1 MPAARAAY
9 QTDAAPPFSLNPILE
24 LAQSQWLFS
33 PAELQRAPSILD
45 GMDST
50 QEQSNRSKGVNFI
63 TQVGMLLK
71 LPQLTLATASV
82 YLHRFFMRHSM
93 VDLHNRPGLH
103 HYAIA
108 ATALFLATKVEE
120 NCRKMKELVV
130 ACCRVAQKQPSLVV
144 DEQSKEYWKW
154 RDTILHNEDLLLEA
168 LCFDLQLEQ
177 PYRILFEFLCY
188 YGVQN
193 DKNLRNVSWA
203 YLNDANLTTMCLLF
217 PTRLI
222 AGSALYAAAKFTGV
236 TFPDEHGQ
244 PWWEHLGLDI
254 GDIRRAVDLMAEVY
268 ENSVMPRQGQKEVYL
283 KAGLDDSDATRAP
296 FSPGTAR
303 SPSRSVGAESQGVK
317 RDREED
323 DGWVASN
330 RNGAASPTQSGQD
343 HANDQM
349 SVRGGDAN
357 DTRRDEPQ
365 TQASSQAHQH
375 YGEIPPSP
383 KRQRLDSFPNGDP
396 DQRESPPPLVHRPSG
411 GSHEIDDVQSRI
423 DAIVNA
429 TATTSTSQNAYPHH
443 PLSRRTSQREQPWP
457 GSPLRRRS
465 SSISNR
471 QHPPSQHEIYDAQ
484 AVQAFEHRRPSP
496 RRRPSYEYD
505 GRQRST
511 SSSRRRSHEF
521 GERRSEQ
528 RDTPRRRP
536 SYDRAPLSRQESF
549 NLSDAGQ
556 QRSPP
561 RTRPPDDRHDQMNDQ
576 VNLRGGDADYNGSE
590 EGEL

>member
-1 MPAARAAY
+1 MPAARTPY
-9 QTDAAPPFSLNPILE
+9 KSDAAPQFSINLVLGR
-24 LAQSQWLFS
+24 AQSQWIFS

-45 GMDST
+45 GMDIR
-50 QEQSNRSKGVNFI
+50 QEQSNRSKGVNFVK
-63 TQVGMLLK
+63 QVGMLLK

-93 VDLHNRPGLH
+93 VDLPNRPGLH

-130 ACCRVAQKQPSLVV
+130 ACCRVAQKQPSLIV

-168 LCFDLQLEQ
+168 LCFDLQIEQ

-203 YLNDANLTTMCLLF
+203 YLNDSNLTTMCLLF
-217 PTRLI
+217 PPRLI

-236 TFPDEHGQ
+236 TFPDEQGQ
-244 PWWEHLGLDI
+244 PWWEHLGLNIADI
-254 GDIRRAVDLMAEVY
+254 KSAVDLMAEVY
-268 ENSVMPRQGQKEVYL
+268 ESSVMPRQGQKEVYL
-283 KAGLDDSDATRAP
+283 NAGLDNPDVTRAP

-303 SPSRSVGAESQGVK
+303 SPSKSVGGESQGVK

-323 DGWVASN
+323 DTWAGSN
-330 RNGAASPTQSGQD
+330 RNGALSPAQNGQD
-343 HANDQM
+343 QANDNDHLQ
-349 SVRGGDAN
+349 RGEGARN
-357 DTRRDEPQ
+357 VSPEPHK
-365 TQASSQAHQH
+365 QASSQAQGR
-375 YGEIPPSP
+375 YREVPPSP
-383 KRQRLDSFPNGDP
+383 KRQRLEPFPNGDQDP
-396 DQRESPPPLVHRPSG
+396 RGSPAPLVHRPGG
-411 GSHEIDDVQSRI
+411 GSDDMDDVQSRI

-429 TATTSTSQNAYPHH
+429 TATQNIYPHP
-443 PLSRRTSQREQPWP
+443 PLARRTSQREQQWP
-457 GSPLRRRS
+457 GPVPRRRS

-471 QHPPSQHEIYDAQ
+471 QRPSSRQESY
-484 AVQAFEHRRPSP
+484 VGPSGQAFEQRRPSP
-496 RRRPSYEYD
+496 RGRLSYEYE
-505 GRQRST
+505 GHQRSP

-521 GERRSEQ
+521 AEQ
-528 RDTPRRRP
+528 QGTSRRRL
-536 SYDRAPLSRQESF
+536 SYDRAPLTRQESF
-549 NLSDAGQ
+549 NRSDIGQ
-556 QRSPP
+556 DHSPR
-561 RTRPPDDRHDQMNDQ
+561 RTRPPDDRQADP
-576 VNLRGGDADYNGSE
+576 VNLRGVDADHSGSE

>member
-1 MPAARAAY
+1 MPAARTPY
-9 QTDAAPPFSLNPILE
+9 KNEAAPHFSLNLVLE
-24 LAQSQWLFS
+24 RAQSQWIFL
-33 PAELQRAPSILD
+33 PAELQRVPSVLD
-45 GMDST
+45 GMDIR

-93 VDLHNRPGLH
+93 VDLPNRPGLH

-130 ACCRVAQKQPSLVV
+130 ACCRVAQKQPSLIV

-217 PTRLI
+217 PPRLI

-236 TFPDEHGQ
+236 TFPDEQGQ
-244 PWWEHLGLDI
+244 PWWEHLGLNIADI
-254 GDIRRAVDLMAEVY
+254 KSAVDLMAEVY
-268 ENSVMPRQGQKEVYL
+268 ESSVLPRQGQKEVYL
-283 KAGLDDSDATRAP
+283 KAGLDSPDVTRAP
-296 FSPGTAR
+296 VSPGAAR
-303 SPSRSVGAESQGVK
+303 SPSKSVGGESQGVK
-317 RDREED
+317 RDRED
-323 DGWVASN
+323 DDTWAGSN
-330 RNGAASPTQSGQD
+330 RNGALSPAQNSQD
-343 HANDQM
+343 QANDHDHPQ
-349 SVRGGDAN
+349 RGEGAPNVSPDPH
-357 DTRRDEPQ
+357 RH
-365 TQASSQAHQH
+365 ASSQAQPR
-375 YGEIPPSP
+375 YREAPPSP
-383 KRQRLDSFPNGDP
+383 KRQRLEAFPNGDP
-396 DQRESPPPLVHRPSG
+396 DPRGSPPRLVHRPSSS
-411 GSHEIDDVQSRI
+411 SHEVDDVQSRI

-429 TATTSTSQNAYPHH
+429 TATTSASQNIYPHP
-443 PLSRRTSQREQPWP
+443 PLARRTSQREQQWSGPMP
-457 GSPLRRRS
+457 GRRS
-465 SSISNR
+465 SSIANR
-471 QHPPSQHEIYDAQ
+471 QQPSSRQESYGGPSG
-484 AVQAFEHRRPSP
+484 QAFEQRRSSP
-496 RRRPSYEYD
+496 RRQPSYEYE
-505 GRQRST
+505 GHPRSL

-521 GERRSEQ
+521 AEQ
-528 RDTPRRRP
+528 QDTLRRRP
-536 SYDRAPLSRQESF
+536 SYDRVPLTRQESF
-549 NLSDAGQ
+549 NRGDISQDH
-556 QRSPP
+556 SPR
-561 RTRPPDDRHDQMNDQ
+561 RTRPPDGRQDQMADPID
-576 VNLRGGDADYNGSE
+576 LGGVDAYHSGSE

>member
-1 MPAARAAY
+1 MPAARAPHK
-9 QTDAAPPFSLNPILE
+9 TEAAPHFSLNRVLE
-24 LAQSQWLFS
+24 RAQSQWIFS

-45 GMDST
+45 GMDRT

-93 VDLHNRPGLH
+93 VDLPNRPGLH

-130 ACCRVAQKQPSLVV
+130 ACCRVAQKQPSLIV

-236 TFPDEHGQ
+236 TFPDEQGR

-254 GDIRRAVDLMAEVY
+254 GDIRSAVDLMAEIY
-268 ENSVMPRQGQKEVYL
+268 ESSVMPRQGQKEVYL
-283 KAGLDDSDATRAP
+283 KAGLDDPEATRAP
-296 FSPGTAR
+296 FSPGTAH
-303 SPSRSVGAESQGVK
+303 SPAESVGAESQGVK
-317 RDREED
+317 RDRED
-323 DGWVASN
+323 DDTWAGN
-330 RNGAASPTQSGQD
+330 DKNGAPSVAQNGQD
-343 HANDQM
+343 QINDLARL
-349 SVRGGDAN
+349 RGGEAPHIVDE
-357 DTRRDEPQ
+357 EPQ
-365 TQASSQAHQH
+365 RQASSQAQER
-375 YGEIPPSP
+375 YSGVPPSP
-383 KRQRLDSFPNGDP
+383 KRQRLESFPNDDGA
-396 DQRESPPPLVHRPSG
+396 QRASPPSLVHRSTG
-411 GSHEIDDVQSRI
+411 GSHDIDEVQSRI

-429 TATTSTSQNAYPHH
+429 TATTSQNAHSHP
-443 PLSRRTSQREQPWP
+443 PLSRRTSQREQQWP
-457 GSPLRRRS
+457 GPPPRRRS
-465 SSISNR
+465 SSISSR
-471 QHPPSQHEIYDAQ
+471 QRPSSRQESYVGHSGQ
-484 AVQAFEHRRPSP
+484 VFEQRRPSP
-496 RRRPSYEYD
+496 QRQPSYEYE
-505 GRQRST
+505 GRQRSS
-511 SSSRRRSHEF
+511 SSSRRRSHDF
-521 GERRSEQ
+521 AERRADQ
-528 RDTPRRRP
+528 RDTARRRP
-536 SYDRAPLSRQESF
+536 SYDHAPLSRQESF
-549 NLSDAGQ
+549 NRSDVSQ
-556 QRSPP
+556 QRSPL
-561 RTRPPDDRHDQMNDQ
+561 RTRPAGDRQDQMRDRDGR
-576 VNLRGGDADYNGSE
+576 RGGDADHSGSE

>member
-1 MPAARAAY
+1 MPAARTPY
-9 QTDAAPPFSLNPILE
+9 KNDEDPHFLLNPILE
-24 LAQSQWLFS
+24 RAQSQWLFS

-45 GMDST
+45 GMDPV
-50 QEQSNRSKGVNFI
+50 QELANRSKGVNFI

-93 VDLHNRPGLH
+93 VDLPNRPGLH

-130 ACCRVAQKQPSLVV
+130 ACCRVAQKQPSLIV

-154 RDTILHNEDLLLEA
+154 RDTILHNEDMLLEA

-177 PYRILFEFLCY
+177 PYRVLFEFLCY

-203 YLNDANLTTMCLLF
+203 YLNDANLTAMCLLF

-236 TFPDEHGQ
+236 TLPDEQGL

-254 GDIRRAVDLMAEVY
+254 GDIRRAVDLMAEIY
-268 ENSVMPRQGQKEVYL
+268 ESSVLPRSGQKDVYL
-283 KAGLDDSDATRAP
+283 KAGFDGPDATRAP
-296 FSPGTAR
+296 FSPGAPR
-303 SPSRSVGAESQGVK
+303 SPSKSVGEESQGVK

-323 DGWVASN
+323 DTWPGN
-330 RNGAASPTQSGQD
+330 GRNGAWSPARSGQGQ
-343 HANDQM
+343 ANDHKSLQL
-349 SVRGGDAN
+349 GDAG
-357 DTRRDEPQ
+357 TAGGGELERQVP
-365 TQASSQAHQH
+365 SQADQDH
-375 YGEIPPSP
+375 GDIPPSP
-383 KRQRLDSFPNGDP
+383 KRQRLEPFPNAD
-396 DQRESPPPLVHRPSG
+396 REHRDSPPSLVHRPSS
-411 GSHEIDDVQSRI
+411 GSHEVDEVQSRI

-429 TATTSTSQNAYPHH
+429 TTTTSTAPNAYSHP
-443 PLSRRTSQREQPWP
+443 PLSRRTSQREQQWP
-457 GSPLRRRS
+457 GPPSRRRS
-465 SSISNR
+465 SSISNKQR
-471 QHPPSQHEIYDAQ
+471 PSLPQEIYVGPPAH
-484 AVQAFEHRRPSP
+484 AFEQRRQSP
-496 RRRPSYEYD
+496 RRRPSYEYEE
-505 GRQRST
+505 RQRSP
-511 SSSRRRSHEF
+511 SLGRRQSQDF

-528 RDTPRRRP
+528 RGTSRRGQ
-536 SYDRAPLSRQESF
+536 SYDRNPVGRQESF
-549 NLSDAGQ
+549 GRNDMSQ
-556 QRSPP
+556 QYSPP
-561 RTRPPDDRHDQMNDQ
+561 RTRPPDKRQDHVIDHAH
-576 VNLRGGDADYNGSE
+576 LRQDAHHSGSE

>member
-1 MPAARAAY
+1 MPAARTPY
-9 QTDAAPPFSLNPILE
+9 RNEVAPHFSLNPILE
-24 LAQSQWLFS
+24 RAQSQWIFL

-45 GMDST
+45 GMDIR

-93 VDLHNRPGLH
+93 VDLPNRPGLH

-130 ACCRVAQKQPSLVV
+130 ACCRVAQKQPSLIV

-188 YGVQN
+188 FGVQN

-217 PTRLI
+217 SPRLI

-236 TFPDEHGQ
+236 TFPDEQDQ
-244 PWWEHLGLDI
+244 PWWEYLGLNIADI
-254 GDIRRAVDLMAEVY
+254 KSAVELMAEVY
-268 ENSVMPRQGQKEVYL
+268 ESSVMPRQGQKEVYL
-283 KAGLDDSDATRAP
+283 KAGLDNPDVTRAP
-296 FSPGTAR
+296 FNPGDAR
-303 SPSRSVGAESQGVK
+303 SPSKSVGGESQGVK

-323 DGWVASN
+323 DTWAGSN
-330 RNGAASPTQSGQD
+330 RNGALSPARNGRDQ
-343 HANDQM
+343 ANDHDHLQ
-349 SVRGGDAN
+349 RGEGARN
-357 DTRRDEPQ
+357 VSPEPHK
-365 TQASSQAHQH
+365 QASSQAQGR
-375 YGEIPPSP
+375 YQEVPPSP
-383 KRQRLDSFPNGDP
+383 KRQRLEPFPNGDQDP
-396 DQRESPPPLVHRPSG
+396 HGSPPPLVHQPSG
-411 GSHEIDDVQSRI
+411 GSHDVDEVQSRI
-423 DAIVNA
+423 DAIINA
-429 TATTSTSQNAYPHH
+429 TATTSASQNIYPHP
-443 PLSRRTSQREQPWP
+443 PLARRTSQREQQWP
-457 GSPLRRRS
+457 GPMPRRRS

-471 QHPPSQHEIYDAQ
+471 QQPSSRQESYGGPSG
-484 AVQAFEHRRPSP
+484 QAFEQRRQSP
-496 RRRPSYEYD
+496 RRRPSYEYE
-505 GRQRST
+505 GHQRSP
-511 SSSRRRSHEF
+511 SSSQRRSHEF
-521 GERRSEQ
+521 AEQ
-528 RDTPRRRP
+528 QDTLRRRP
-536 SYDRAPLSRQESF
+536 SYDRVPLTRQESF
-549 NLSDAGQ
+549 NRGDISQDH
-556 QRSPP
+556 SPR
-561 RTRPPDDRHDQMNDQ
+561 RTRPPDGRQDQIADPI
-576 VNLRGGDADYNGSE
+576 NLGDADAYHSGSE

>member
-1 MPAARAAY
+1 MPAARAPY
-9 QTDAAPPFSLNPILE
+9 RTESAPHFSLNPVLE
-24 LAQSQWLFS
+24 RAQSQWIFS

-45 GMDST
+45 GMDSK
-50 QEQSNRSKGVNFI
+50 QELSNRSKGVNFI

-93 VDLHNRPGLH
+93 VDLPNRPGLH

-130 ACCRVAQKQPSLVV
+130 ACCRVAQKQPSLIV

-188 YGVQN
+188 YGVQS

-236 TFPDEHGQ
+236 TFPDDQGR

-254 GDIRRAVDLMAEVY
+254 GDIRSAVDLMAEIY
-268 ENSVMPRQGQKEVYL
+268 ESSVVPRQGPKEVYL
-283 KAGLDDSDATRAP
+283 KAGLDGPEATRAP
-296 FSPGTAR
+296 FSPGAAR
-303 SPSRSVGAESQGVK
+303 SPAESVGAESQGVK
-317 RDREED
+317 RDRED
-323 DGWVASN
+323 DDTWAGSN
-330 RNGAASPTQSGQD
+330 RNGAPSPTQNGQD
-343 HANDQM
+343 KATDDQTH
-349 SVRGGDAN
+349 VRGRHAPRMLGE
-357 DTRRDEPQ
+357 EPQ
-365 TQASSQAHQH
+365 RQASSQAQER
-375 YGEIPPSP
+375 YGGALPSP
-383 KRQRLDSFPNGDP
+383 KRQRLEPFPNGDQP
-396 DQRESPPPLVHRPSG
+396 QRGSPPPLVHRSSG
-411 GSHEIDDVQSRI
+411 GSHDIDDVQSRI

-429 TATTSTSQNAYPHH
+429 TAPNSQNPYPHP
-443 PLSRRTSQREQPWP
+443 PLSRRTSQREQQWS
-457 GSPLRRRS
+457 GPLPRRRS
-465 SSISNR
+465 SSTSNR
-471 QHPPSQHEIYDAQ
+471 QRPSSRQESYSGHSG
-484 AVQAFEHRRPSP
+484 QAFEQQRPSP
-496 RRRPSYEYD
+496 RRQPSYEYE
-505 GRQRST
+505 GRQRSS
-511 SSSRRRSHEF
+511 SSSRRRSHDF
-521 GERRSEQ
+521 AERRELQ
-528 RDTPRRRP
+528 DTGRRRP
-536 SYDRAPLSRQESF
+536 SYEHAPLRRQESF
-549 NLSDAGQ
+549 HRSDVSQ

-561 RTRPPDDRHDQMNDQ
+561 RSRPPDDRRDQIADYLN
-576 VNLRGGDADYNGSE
+576 VRGGDADHSGSE